1 MMLRLGLSLIWAKLD
16 EDRGYGAA
24 SGAGLLIDLIGG
36 L

>member
-1 MMLRLGLSLIWAKLD
+1 MNHDAAAWAKLD

-24 SGAGLLIDLIGG
+24 SGAGLLIGLIGG